1 MSPSL
6 ALKQKIFLTSFSS
19 TPQLSFFYCVNINF
33 SKTQFYPPPFYIF
46 GEKRFWNNKISAYIR
61 ALKLSIS

>member
-33 SKTQFYPPPFYIF
+33 SKTQFYPPPFTYLAKKDF
-46 GEKRFWNNKISAYIR
+46 GIIK
-61 ALKLSIS
+61 